1 MVLLRLQHLFRS
13 KEVFLSAVVLHSL
26 TGTQAVPPAAPARL
40 PAALGH
46 SWPHPMGSGNTK
58 LANKS
63 LLLHSAESST
73 HSRILSYTTHP
84 SLLRLKAFPG
94 VIHWEINSEHSL
106 LGQLYF
112 AFPIAGL
119 NDILLIPNCVCWGVF
134 IYFCFSIRDPLTE
147 TQTLA

>member
-13 KEVFLSAVVLHSL
+13 KEVFLCSCPAQPHWHTGSAPCSTSQASCS
-26 TGTQAVPPAAPARL
+26 TGTQ
-40 PAALGH
+40 
-46 SWPHPMGSGNTK
+46 
-58 LANKS
+58 LATPNGLWEHKAGKS

-73 HSRILSYTTHP
+73 HSRILSYRTHP